1 MPIETK
7 ADSIEIHTIVTE
19 DSVGLQLA
27 WLPPRKVPDAPVLV
41 ATHGVGNSFI
51 SSALWRVC
59 ELVNARGW
67 GIAMLNNRGH
77 DWVAMNQV
85 TRSWIGA
92 AYERIE
98 DSALDFKAA
107 LQWVRDRGHGRL
119 VIAGHSLGGLKAA
132 YTQAHFPAR
141 DVVALAMF
149 SSPRLPDDKVWDWP
163 AHERLLARCRALVS
177 EGRGEELLHVDM
189 PTNTPAMQGL
199 MSSRTYINKYGPDA
213 VTTTLRFAN
222 RISVPTLLL
231 AGELEKPQLSFSI
244 DMESALINA
253 PSVQRV
259 MVEGADHIYSGR
271 HGQVADAADRWLTTL
286 G

>member
-1 MPIETK
+1 MQIE
-7 ADSIEIHTIVTE
+7 DLETE
-19 DSVGLQLA
+19 DGIGLQLA
-27 WLPPRKVPDAPVLV
+27 YFEPRNPDAPFVIC
-41 ATHGVGNSFI
+41 THGVANTFTTTP
-51 SSALWRVC
+51 LWRVAK
-59 ELVNARGW
+59 ELNAKGW
-67 GIAMLNNRGH
+67 GIAILNNRGQ
-77 DWVAMNQV
+77 DWVSKNPLD
-85 TRSWIGA
+85 RRWIGA

-189 PTNTPAMQGL
+189 PTNTPAMRGL
-199 MSSRTYINKYGPDA
+199 MSAQTYLNKYGPEA
-213 VTTTLRFAN
+213 ATTALRFAD
-222 RISVPTLLL
+222 RIRLPVFLL

-253 PSVQRV
+253 PLVQRV